1 MFMKAKVTWEMIKE
15 QTEILSNMINNLED
29 GKSDAAEYVC
39 FEMAIQGGYNHYE
52 SVGILTEALF
62 KYRNRSIEV
71 LEEDGSEG
79 ICSEC
84 CGVMDENGCTGEEL
98 EDEEGCEEEDEG
110 NQFFP
115 EAGKDQ

>member
-1 MFMKAKVTWEMIKE
+1 MFMKAKITWEMIKE
-15 QTEILSNMINNLED
+15 QTEILSNMIKELEE

-71 LEEDGSEG
+71 MDEEASEG

-84 CGVMDENGCTGEEL
+84 GGVMDENDCTGEGF
-98 EDEEGCEEEDEG
+98 EDDCEEGGED
-110 NQFFP
+110 NPFFP